1 MVKLLLKLIWFSF
14 GAFGLVTVGQ
24 KYWPEIQNS
33 DLVKGVQGSLI
44 VDEESK
50 LGVDPAA
57 TGQAF
62 GQVVQKEI
70 TKIIETNTETIKALP
85 QKEVE
90 KIKIDICNKIM
101 DL

>member
-1 MVKLLLKLIWFSF
+1 MVKLLLKLIWFGF

-24 KYWPEIQNS
+24 KYWPEIQSS

-44 VDEESK
+44 PDEKSK

-62 GQVVQKEI
+62 SQVVQKEI

>member
-1 MVKLLLKLIWFSF
+1 MVKLLLKLVWFSF
-14 GAFGLVTVGQ
+14 GAFGLFTAGRQ
-24 KYWPEIQNS
+24 YWPQVKNS
-33 DLVKGVQGSLI
+33 DFIQGVQGSLI
-44 VDEESK
+44 SDEESK

-57 TGQAF
+57 TGQAL